1 MKKSSSILL
10 AALLVAFVVTPGL
23 AQNLTLGP
31 KVGIGFANWGGDV
44 EGTDS
49 KFGLNIGGSF
59 GIQLHDYFGLLVDVM
74 YVQKGFAEQED
85 GVDVKTKLSYLEFM
99 IPATFAIRI
108 ADSPVTPRLYVG
120 PAFAIETGCKLTGEQ
135 GGGEIEIGCDEIF
148 EFTEGLAPDLDT
160 KSLDIGL
167 FFGGG
172 VDIAVGSGALS
183 LDILYNI
190 GMTNINDVE
199 GAEDVSIK
207 NRNFEILAGYK
218 FFFGG

>member
-1 MKKSSSILL
+1 MKKFSSILL
-10 AALLVAFVVTPGL
+10 AALLVAFVVTPGP
-23 AQNLTLGP
+23 AQSLSLGP

-49 KFGLNIGGSF
+49 RFGLSIGGSF

-74 YVQKGFAEQED
+74 YVQKGISEEEE

-99 IPATFAIRI
+99 IPATLAIRI
-108 ADSPVTPRLYVG
+108 ADSPITPRLYVG
-120 PAFAIETGCKLTGEQ
+120 PAFAFETGCKLSGEQ

-148 EFTEGLAPDLDT
+148 EFTDGLAPDFDT

-172 VDIAVGSGALS
+172 VDVAVGSGAISVDLR
-183 LDILYNI
+183 YNI
-190 GMTNINDVE
+190 GMTNINDIE

-207 NRNFEILAGYK
+207 NRNFQILAGYK